1 MNGVTE
7 VFSNVNQTLAYFE
20 TYGLW
25 FLFIIVF
32 LEYLN
37 LPGLPAGI
45 IMPAIGALVAHSKY
59 DFLLVFCISII
70 AATLGS
76 VCLYYFG
83 YFIGNA
89 AMTWIY
95 KKFPKSRKSIDKV
108 SMYCEKFGAKGI
120 FICRL
125 VPVARTIVSL
135 TSGTIREKISTFVI
149 YSIPGIAIWNFVF
162 IISGYLA
169 SKAMISI

>member
-1 MNGVTE
+1 MQEITKA
-7 VFSNVNQTLAYFE
+7 FSNASELLIYLE

-25 FLFIIVF
+25 LLFIIVY

-45 IMPAIGALVAHSKY
+45 IMPAIGALVAHSRY
-59 DFLLVFCISII
+59 NFLLVLIISVV
-70 AATLGS
+70 AGVLGS
-76 VCLYYFG
+76 ICLYYFG

-89 AMTWIY
+89 AMNWIY
-95 KKFPKSRKSIDKV
+95 KKFPSSRRSIDKV
-108 SMYCEKFGAKGI
+108 TMYCEKFGVKGV

-135 TSGTIREKISTFVI
+135 TSGTIRDNIWNFII
-149 YSIPGIAIWNFVF
+149 YSIPGITIWNAVTIMF
-162 IISGYLA
+162 GYVA
-169 SKAMISI
+169 SKVVIVI